1 MEPFDGRAS
10 PRPAAEARRW
20 TSEFKLQPEEIM
32 ALGNTPSILRKAS
45 AVVWY
50 EVWMLRSAAQVLSSP
65 LFGEG
70 VATNAFLESFT
81 VHARAL
87 VGFFFGG
94 QIDPEDMV
102 ARDFFDPPS
111 QWAGVRKKMPAAL
124 KPVGARVAKEV
135 AHLSYARLSVTP
147 EAKGWDVPAI
157 TAAIIDLAGKFGNSV
172 DPELLALEWKHA

>member
-1 MEPFDGRAS
+1 
-10 PRPAAEARRW
+10 
-20 TSEFKLQPEEIM
+20 M
-32 ALGNTPSILRKAS
+32 ALGQTPSILRKAS

-50 EVWMLRSAAQVLSSP
+50 EVGMLRSAAQVLSSP

-94 QIDPEDMV
+94 KRKPEDMK
-102 ARDFFDPPS
+102 AFDFFDSPS
-111 QWAGVRKKMPAAL
+111 QWARLRREMPAAL
-124 KPVGARVAKEV
+124 KTVQTRVAKEV

-157 TAAIIDLAGKFGNSV
+157 TVAIIDLAGKFGNSV
-172 DPELLALEWKHA
+172 APELLAPGWKRG